1 MIQFVKTLIAGI
13 KEGAIAAWYDLKW
26 YICIMAII
34 LVVYLAFSAIKKI
47 CTHVGKIIK
56 GKASGQD

>member
-1 MIQFVKTLIAGI
+1 MIQFFKTLVAGI

-34 LVVYLAFSAIKKI
+34 LIVYLAFTIIKKI
-47 CTHVGKIIK
+47 IK
-56 GKASGQD
+56 